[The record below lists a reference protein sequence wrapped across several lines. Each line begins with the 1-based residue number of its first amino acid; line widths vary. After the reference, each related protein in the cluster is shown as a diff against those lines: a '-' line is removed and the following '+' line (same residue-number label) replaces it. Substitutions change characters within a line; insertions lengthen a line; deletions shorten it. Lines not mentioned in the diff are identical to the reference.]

1 MGLSA
6 QMKMD
11 FMLGKALEMCRCLPT
26 GFTDNSTQQRERGVF
41 MTEQE

>member
-26 GFTDNSTQQRERGVF
+26 GFTDNLSFLPNSESEGSS
-41 MTEQE
+41 